1 MPPLFHYED
10 KTENPPAPFI
20 SVQVRHMNYPERA
33 RELPA
38 KLDTGADISAIP
50 DSVIRTLGLR
60 EAERLLVSGF
70 DGRIV
75 QVVLY
80 AVQIDLPNGQ
90 NLEINALGIPA
101 DYILLGR
108 DVLNLLR
115 LLLDGPALTL
125 EILEAANR

>member
-1 MPPLFHYED
+1 M
-10 KTENPPAPFI
+10 
-20 SVQVRHMNYPERA
+20 SVQVRHISYPERA
-33 RELPA
+33 QELRA
-38 KLDTGADISAIP
+38 KLDTGADVSAIP
-50 DSVIRTLGLR
+50 DSAIRALGLR
-60 EAERLLVSGF
+60 EAERLLASGF

-90 NLEINALGIPA
+90 NLEISVLGIPA

-125 EILEAANR
+125 EILEAKNR